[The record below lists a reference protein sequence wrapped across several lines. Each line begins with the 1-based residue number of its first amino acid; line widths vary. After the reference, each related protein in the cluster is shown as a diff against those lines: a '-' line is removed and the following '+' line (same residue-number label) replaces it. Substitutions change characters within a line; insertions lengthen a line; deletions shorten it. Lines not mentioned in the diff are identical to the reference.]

1 MSVAL
6 VFPGQGSQRRGMF
19 AAFDGDEAA
28 ERTFE
33 AAARILGY
41 DPRERDDEASLRS
54 TVHAQIGLFLCGV
67 ASARALQSRDAHVT
81 IVAGHSVGA
90 FSAAVACESL
100 SFDDALRAIVVRA
113 RTMERLFPA
122 GYGMGVC
129 AGIAQTAVRTIV
141 EGIRASGGTLYVAN
155 VNAPAQIAISG
166 SLDAID
172 EALDRCRRSGA
183 RRAERLA
190 VAVPSHC
197 PLMQPAAAAVRR
209 QLQNAIVETPRIG
222 YVSAMRAALVR
233 DAAGVI
239 DDLSDGVAHEV
250 RWDAAARLLEELG
263 TKLAI
268 EAVPGRVLTD
278 LWEAPGALRPHAMD
292 GARLDSSAALAR
304 RYACEPT

>member
-6 VFPGQGSQRRGMF
+6 VFPGQGSQRPGMF
-19 AAFDGDEAA
+19 AAFGDDEQAQ
-28 ERTFE
+28 RTFDD
-33 AAARILGY
+33 AARVLGY

-67 ASARALQSRDAHVT
+67 ASARALQSRNAQAT

-90 FSAAVACESL
+90 FSAAVACGSL
-100 SFDDALRAIVVRA
+100 SFEDALRALAVRA
-113 RTMERLFPA
+113 RTMEQLFPS

-129 AGIAQTAVRTIV
+129 AGIAQASVRAIV
-141 EGIRASGGTLYVAN
+141 ERIRASGGTLYVAN

-166 SLDAID
+166 ALDAID
-172 EALDRCRRSGA
+172 EALERCRRGGA

-197 PLMQPAAAAVRR
+197 PLMLPAAAAVRER
-209 QLQNAIVETPRIG
+209 LQSAIVEAPRAG
-222 YVSAMRAALVR
+222 YVSAMRACLVR
-233 DAAGVI
+233 DGAGVI
-239 DDLSDGVAHEV
+239 DDLCDGVAHEV
-250 RWDAAARLLEELG
+250 RWDAAARLIEELG

-278 LWEAPGALRPHAMD
+278 LWESDAALRAHAMD
-292 GARLDSSAALAR
+292 GAPLDSSAALAR
-304 RYACEPT
+304 RYVCEPT